1 MLCADIFFGAYLL
14 EVLYIEVG
22 VSVSCIPHA
31 FIAGAARCILA
42 CLPESS
48 AFLLSLSL
56 SLSLFRGEGQVAYLC
71 TKKKNYECP
80 RANYADLMP
89 VFWGMCN
96 VRWEFFL
103 PGIFIKFWP
112 SFVPQTSR
120 MGRETEKIGLS
131 ELLQSSFV

>member
-56 SLSLFRGEGQVAYLC
+56 S
-71 TKKKNYECP
+71 
-80 RANYADLMP
+80 
-89 VFWGMCN
+89 
-96 VRWEFFL
+96 
-103 PGIFIKFWP
+103 P
-112 SFVPQTSR
+112 SFEGKARWPICVQRKKIMNAPGQT
-120 MGRETEKIGLS
+120 MLI
-131 ELLQSSFV
+131 